1 VQGLGRRCIWLAS
14 RIRDVW
20 VDSSVVLPVVG
31 QTPKRV
37 LRGRATPILE
47 GEGLDSEGMSADLG
61 GLAGGVVSLLALD
74 TGGVGG

>member
-1 VQGLGRRCIWLAS
+1 VCVWLAS

-20 VDSSVVLPVVG
+20 VDSSVVLPVLG

-37 LRGRATPILE
+37 LRGRVIPILE
-47 GEGLDSEGMSADLG
+47 GEGLDPAVSADLG
-61 GLAGGVVSLLALD
+61 GFAEGVVLSLASD

>member
-1 VQGLGRRCIWLAS
+1 MQGLGKRRVCVWLVT
-14 RIRDVW
+14 RIRDVL

-47 GEGLDSEGMSADLG
+47 GEGLNPAVSVDRG
-61 GLAGGVVSLLALD
+61 GFAGGVSLLASD